1 MKHIKKRWTTTV
13 LLLASGHLS
22 HAFGLPWQCF
32 FAWWAEYWTKQIHA
46 AVNFCHVSWHG
57 FGGRNNLILYS
68 VRVET
73 RIWLYFLC
81 PCIRVHSLCSIEFPT
96 HVICRTGGIRTTE
109 RGSPFLKPC
118 CITKEVA
125 TSQLRIATSP
135 LRRNYLLRVVTFTC
149 SWIEDWSIWYT

>member
-1 MKHIKKRWTTTV
+1 MTGDAIRMSRDFISCFLKIW
-13 LLLASGHLS
+13 LLQCLLWLHLIE
-22 HAFGLPWQCF
+22 GCF
-32 FAWWAEYWTKQIHA
+32 CSYEGVTI
-46 AVNFCHVSWHG
+46 SWHG

-149 SWIEDWSIWYT
+149 SWIEDCQSDIPNSSHF

>member
-1 MKHIKKRWTTTV
+1 MSSDFISCFLKIW
-13 LLLASGHLS
+13 LLQCLLWLHLIE
-22 HAFGLPWQCF
+22 GCF
-32 FAWWAEYWTKQIHA
+32 CSYEGVTI
-46 AVNFCHVSWHG
+46 SWHG

-118 CITKEVA
+118 CITKGSCNLSTENSNLS
-125 TSQLRIATSP
+125 TQEKLSSP
-135 LRRNYLLRVVTFTC
+135 SRNFYMFVDRGLVNLIYITPPQIQVKSLNLTM
-149 SWIEDWSIWYT
+149 